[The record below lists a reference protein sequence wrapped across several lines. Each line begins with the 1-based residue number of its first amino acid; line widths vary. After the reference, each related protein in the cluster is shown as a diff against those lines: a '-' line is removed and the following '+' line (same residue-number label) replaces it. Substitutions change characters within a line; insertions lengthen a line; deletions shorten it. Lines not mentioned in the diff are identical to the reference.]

1 MLTERDGADSS
12 LAVGPG
18 TLRVP
23 GIIDEALVAMKQM
36 GKIHFLCGGL
46 LLIAACFRYVC
57 GRCLSEKWEY
67 SEA

>member
-36 GKIHFLCGGL
+36 GKFHPYFCVEGL
-46 LLIAACFRYVC
+46 SLTATYF
-57 GRCLSEKWEY
+57 
-67 SEA
+67 

>member
-1 MLTERDGADSS
+1 MLADRDGADSS

-36 GKIHFLCGGL
+36 GKHGFLHSTQMLELLTYFMTRHVGG
-46 LLIAACFRYVC
+46 
-57 GRCLSEKWEY
+57 GCLP
-67 SEA
+67 